1 MFYKPQHIPVL
12 LGEVIN
18 ALSINENELYVDATF
33 GLGGYTKAI
42 LNKKNCKVI
51 AIDRDPEAK
60 IFAEKIKID
69 FKDRFFFKNS
79 KFSQLVKVLED
90 LKIKKVAGVVFDL
103 GVSSPQFDQKH
114 RGFSLKLDGPLDM
127 RMSYEGPTAEEFINQ
142 VEENTLANIIY
153 ELGDEIF
160 SRRIAKNIVLER
172 STTSIKT
179 TGQLANLIRKSIP
192 TTKNK
197 IDPATKTFQA
207 IRIYL
212 NDEISELENGLIAAE
227 KILKPD
233 GILAAVSFHSIE
245 DRIVKKFF
253 LKCAKKESYSRHR
266 PEHSIKNHSLEI
278 ISKKPILP
286 SQAEINTN
294 NRSRSA
300 KLRIAKRTNFPSYFG
315 ETA

>member
-1 MFYKPQHIPVL
+1 M
-12 LGEVIN
+12 
-18 ALSINENELYVDATF
+18 
-33 GLGGYTKAI
+33 
-42 LNKKNCKVI
+42 
-51 AIDRDPEAK
+51 
-60 IFAEKIKID
+60 
-69 FKDRFFFKNS
+69 
-79 KFSQLVKVLED
+79 
-90 LKIKKVAGVVFDL
+90 AGVIFDL

-160 SRRIAKNIVLER
+160 SRRIAKNIVLAR

-212 NDEISELENGLIAAE
+212 NDEISELEKGLIAAE

-266 PEHSIKNHSLEI
+266 PEYPNKNHSLEI

-286 SQAEINTN
+286 TQAEINAN

-315 ETA
+315 DTA